1 MAPRRVCK
9 LDAIKAWEKGR
20 REGWLPALDVI
31 MTALVWQTEEWDR
44 TDTPENKRPHPATW
58 INGRRWENERPAPRR
73 PAPHPKDLAYVEA
86 VRKPF
91 PRKVTQ

>member
-20 REGWLPALDVI
+20 REGWLAPLDVI

-58 INGRRWENERPAPRR
+58 INGRRWENERPAPR
-73 PAPHPKDLAYVEA
+73 APQVSKRDEA
-86 VRKPF
+86 WSRSVKGPYGD
-91 PRKVTQ
+91 